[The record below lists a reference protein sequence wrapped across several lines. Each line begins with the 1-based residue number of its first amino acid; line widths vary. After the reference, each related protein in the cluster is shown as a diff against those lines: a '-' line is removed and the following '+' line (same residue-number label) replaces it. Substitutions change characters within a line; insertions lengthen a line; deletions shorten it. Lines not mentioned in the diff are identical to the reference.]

1 MKTHDAK
8 AGWHRRTL
16 IRLAGTLGLAAL
28 VAPGVAAAQNAVVV
42 AHAAGIN
49 GQAVE
54 AILKDYT
61 AETGVKA
68 TGITMSD
75 TDYGAKMQ
83 LAARTGNVDFD
94 VALGVGSDVFALT
107 KGDGIYAGIDT
118 SGWKKETL
126 AGMQEA
132 KLIGDDYAVS
142 QDTAALMVYGKALAD
157 NPPKT
162 WGDFFDTKKYPGN
175 RGMASGGLG
184 VPIDI
189 EYALIASG
197 KDPAKLYPLDYDAA
211 FAVLDK
217 VAKDIVLWDNAPKG
231 IQDLVNGDTVMTWSY
246 APAALSAIAAG
257 QDIKL
262 AAPPGTAVT
271 RQLGVVMAKG
281 PNGEDAGQAFF
292 AWWFRP
298 ENQKKYTEL
307 TNYGIVVPSQEVLK
321 QFSPEQSAYMPFSGA
336 HPENYRTLGYDYYSA
351 EGDLGQSNLALT
363 LDRWNQFRAR

>member
-1 MKTHDAK
+1 MTHLNRSY
-8 AGWHRRTL
+8 WSRRSVVG
-16 IRLAGTLGLAAL
+16 LASALGLAAL
-28 VAPGVAAAQNAVVV
+28 VGPTMATAQETVVV

-54 AILKDYT
+54 AILKDFT
-61 AETGVKA
+61 ADTGAEA

-94 VALGVGSDVFALT
+94 VALGIGTDVFALT
-107 KGDGIYAGIDT
+107 QGDGIYADIDT
-118 SGWKKETL
+118 GKWDKATL
-126 AGMQEA
+126 SAMQDAGLIEA
-132 KLIGDDYAVS
+132 NNAVS
-142 QDTAALMVYGKALAD
+142 QDTAALLVYGPALAD

-162 WGDFFDTKKYPGN
+162 WGDFFDVDKFPGR

-189 EYALIASG
+189 EYALIAG
-197 KDPAKLYPLDYDAA
+197 GADPANLYPLDLDAA
-211 FAVLDK
+211 FATLDK
-217 VAKDIVLWDNAPKG
+217 IAGKIVLWDNAPKG
-231 IQDLVNGDTVMTWSY
+231 IQDLLNGDTVMTWSY
-246 APAALSAIAAG
+246 APAALSALSSG

-281 PNGEDAGQAFF
+281 PNGAEAGQTFF
-292 AWWFRP
+292 EWWFRP

-307 TNYGIVVPSQEVLK
+307 TNYGIVVPSKAVLK
-321 QFSPEQSAYMPFSGA
+321 QFTPEQSAYMPFSGE
-336 HPENYRTLGYDYYSA
+336 HPENYRTIGYDYYIA
-351 EGDLGQSNLALT
+351 KGDLGQSNLALT
-363 LDRWNQFRAR
+363 LNRWNEFRAR